1 MEGREGERVRMEGF
15 PFHPK
20 ELEGEGEGVGRRGQG
35 GLGRPVAGGVRRVA
49 SVVWAPDVSPRIEW
63 PTCQ

>member
-1 MEGREGERVRMEGF
+1 MEGF

-20 ELEGEGEGVGRRGQG
+20 ELEEEGEGVGRRGQG